1 VYGESR
7 RRRKRGV
14 RTVNRNPQ
22 TGLPPKRPVDKLYA
36 MSTNRRGFLK
46 NAAGVV
52 FCGCGLLPTA
62 RRASAQSAAPR
73 RLVTVGGRRVK
84 TIDVHAHCIVPEA
97 VALMGGQVN
106 SPGNAALTLSAE
118 RLRKMD
124 EQGIDMEA
132 LSINPTWYSA
142 DRELAAKVIKIQN
155 EGLAKLCAAQPDRF
169 VAFAT
174 VALQHPDLAAQQLE
188 DGIKRLGLRGG
199 SIGASVNGEEL
210 SAPRFDPFWA
220 KAEELGA
227 LLFMHPQGAPEL
239 QKRLKGNGMLTNV
252 IGNPLDTTIALSR
265 MIFDGTLDKFPRL
278 KICGAHGGGYLPAYA
293 DRFDHGCLT
302 FPESCSKTMPKKRA
316 TEYLKQLYFDSLI
329 FTPEA
334 LRHLIAE
341 CGVSQVMMGTDYP
354 YPWTTTSVDHIL
366 NTPNLS
372 DADRRAIL
380 GDNAAKLLRITS

>member
-1 VYGESR
+1 
-7 RRRKRGV
+7 
-14 RTVNRNPQ
+14 
-22 TGLPPKRPVDKLYA
+22 
-36 MSTNRRGFLK
+36 MSNRREFLK
-46 NAAGVV
+46 DAAGVV
-52 FCGCGLLPTA
+52 FCGCGLLPAA
-62 RRASAQSAAPR
+62 RRASAQTATTR
-73 RLVTVGGRRVK
+73 RLVSVGGRRVK
-84 TIDVHAHCIVPEA
+84 TIDVHAHCMVAEA
-97 VALMGGQVN
+97 VALMGGQPG
-106 SPGNAALTLSAE
+106 SPGNVALSLGPE

-132 LSINPTWYSA
+132 LSINPTWYA
-142 DRELAAKVIKIQN
+142 LDRDMATKVIKIQN

-174 VALQHPDLAAQQLE
+174 VALQHPDMAAQQLE
-188 DGIKRLGLRGG
+188 DGMRRLGLRGG
-199 SIGASVNGEEL
+199 SIGASCNGEEL
-210 SAPRFDPFWA
+210 SAARFDPFWA

-239 QKRLKGNGMLTNV
+239 QKRLQGNGMLTNV

-341 CGVSQVMMGTDYP
+341 CGVGQVMMGTDYP

-366 NTPNLS
+366 GTPGLS
-372 DADRRAIL
+372 DADKRAIL
-380 GDNAAKLLRITS
+380 GENAARLLGVGG

>member
-1 VYGESR
+1 
-7 RRRKRGV
+7 
-14 RTVNRNPQ
+14 
-22 TGLPPKRPVDKLYA
+22 
-36 MSTNRRGFLK
+36 MSNRREFLS
-46 NAAGVV
+46 AGIA
-52 FCGCGLLPTA
+52 FCGCSLLPGV
-62 RRASAQSAAPR
+62 RRAFAQTAKPR

-97 VALMGGQVN
+97 VALMGGQPG
-106 SPGNAALTLSAE
+106 SPGNAALTLAPE
-118 RLRKMD
+118 RLRLMD

-132 LSINPTWYSA
+132 LSINPTWYGL
-142 DRELAAKVIKIQN
+142 DRELAAKVIRAQN

-174 VALQHPDLAAQQLE
+174 MALQFPDLAAQQLE

-210 SAPRFDPFWA
+210 SAARFDPIWA

-239 QKRLKGNGMLTNV
+239 DKRLKGNGMLTNV

-265 MIFDGTLDKFPRL
+265 MIFDGTFDKFPRL

-293 DRFDHGCLT
+293 DRFDHGCVT
-302 FPESCSKTMPKKRA
+302 FPQNCNKTMPKKRP
-316 TEYLKQLYFDSLI
+316 TEYLRQLYFDSLI

-354 YPWTTTSVDHIL
+354 FPWTSTSVDHIL
-366 NTPNLS
+366 NTPGLS
-372 DADRRAIL
+372 DADRRAVL
-380 GDNAAKLLRITS
+380 GENAARLLGIS